1 MFDDFKTRSRPL
13 LARKR
18 QTAPVRALH
27 RFAAFIDASYEN
39 DEWDMCANGETT
51 LLGRLAPAGFA
62 TVFDVGAH
70 VGDWSIAAL
79 RAWPDAHVHAFEVAP
94 PTFARLTGGIG
105 SAGLAA
111 HVTLYGVG
119 LSDATERR
127 DICFF
132 PEHPNLTCDLPRH
145 TFPWTALSAEFV
157 EGDQYV
163 RDRQIDRIDFA
174 KIDVEGA
181 EYRVLRGL
189 RDTIAAG
196 PITCIQFEYG
206 AFSIQTRVPA
216 PATKDRLSAIA
227 ERTC

>member
-18 QTAPVRALH
+18 QTAPVH
-27 RFAAFIDASYEN
+27 
-39 DEWDMCANGETT
+39 
-51 LLGRLAPAGFA
+51 AG
-62 TVFDVGAH
+62 
-70 VGDWSIAAL
+70 L
-79 RAWPDAHVHAFEVAP
+79 
-94 PTFARLTGGIG
+94 G

-127 DICFF
+127 NICFF